1 MSGIPKRYSS
11 LEIYTEEMKDPVRW
25 KKFLKRVEKRAKE
38 ARKQQED
45 LERKH
50 GKGEPENG
58 ILHETRQQFLQ
69 MYQAILRENGGA
81 DRMENAYQN
90 MYSQIPDWPY
100 GPYGVPEAPSEG
112 EEEAQLP
119 LDFDEAED

>member
-1 MSGIPKRYSS
+1 MSGIPKKYSS
-11 LEIYTEEMKDPVRW
+11 LEIYTEEMKDPARW
-25 KKFLKRVEKRAKE
+25 KKFLKRVEKRARD
-38 ARKQQED
+38 ARKQQEH
-45 LERKH
+45 LEKMR

-81 DRMENAYQN
+81 DRMENAYHDL
-90 MYSQIPDWPY
+90 YSQIPHWPY
-100 GPYGVPEAPSEG
+100 GPYGGPEAPSEG

-119 LDFDEAED
+119 LDFDESED